1 MTENERITM
10 LRKSLGMT
18 MEKFGECIGITK
30 NAISNIEN
38 GRRGVTAQL
47 KTSIC
52 NTFRIRR
59 EWLETGELPMEE
71 PRTRTQ
77 ILIDYIDSCMDQ
89 PDSFKARFAE
99 AMAKLSDEQWVQLA
113 EIFTTM
119 TEKTQEP

>member
-1 MTENERITM
+1 MNTRIKM
-10 LRKSLGMT
+10 VRINSGLSQEAFASR
-18 MEKFGECIGITK
+18 IGLTK
-30 NAISNIEN
+30 NFISLIETGN
-38 GRRGVTAQL
+38 RVPSERTISDIAREFG
-47 KTSIC
+47 
-52 NTFRIRR
+52 IRR

-71 PRTRTQ
+71 PRTRMQ

-119 TEKTQEP
+119 TEKKQEP

>member
-1 MTENERITM
+1 MNTRIKM
-10 LRKSLGMT
+10 VRINSGLSQEAFASR
-18 MEKFGECIGITK
+18 IGLTK
-30 NAISNIEN
+30 NFISLIETGN
-38 GRRGVTAQL
+38 RVPSERTISDIAREFG
-47 KTSIC
+47 
-52 NTFRIRR
+52 IRR

-99 AMAKLSDEQWVQLA
+99 AMAKLSDEQWEQLA

-119 TEKTQEP
+119 TEKKQEP

>member
-1 MTENERITM
+1 MNTRIKM
-10 LRKSLGMT
+10 VRLNSGLSQEAFASR
-18 MEKFGECIGITK
+18 IGLTK
-30 NAISNIEN
+30 NFISLIETGN
-38 GRRGVTAQL
+38 RVPSERTISDIAREFG
-47 KTSIC
+47 
-52 NTFRIRR
+52 IRR

-77 ILIDYIDSCMDQ
+77 ILIDYIYSCMDQ

-119 TEKTQEP
+119 AEKKQEP

>member
-1 MTENERITM
+1 MNTRIKM
-10 LRKSLGMT
+10 VRINSGLSQEAFASR
-18 MEKFGECIGITK
+18 IGLTK
-30 NAISNIEN
+30 NFISLIETGN
-38 GRRGVTAQL
+38 RVPSERTISDIAREFG
-47 KTSIC
+47 
-52 NTFRIRR
+52 IRR

-119 TEKTQEP
+119 TEKKQEP